1 MKNTITIKET
11 AEHIEINIKMQT
23 LNSCVNA
30 IKQYNPS
37 FKAQDIVKLNK
48 QFKST
53 LYSNITDF
61 YDVLLYEAI
70 ENQTFGDAE

>member
-23 LNSCVNA
+23 LNPCINA

-70 ENQTFGDAE
+70 ENQTLGDAE